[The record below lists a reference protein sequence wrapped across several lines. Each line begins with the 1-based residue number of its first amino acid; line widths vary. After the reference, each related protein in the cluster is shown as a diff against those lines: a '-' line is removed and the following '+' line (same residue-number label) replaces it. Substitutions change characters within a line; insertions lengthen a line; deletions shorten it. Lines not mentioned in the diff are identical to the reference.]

1 MKKRKGIRAV
11 IITASLLMALAVL
24 FILYVND
31 YYHASD
37 DVDEYFTLNGTVTI
51 SETDTGL
58 LLDGEGTESALIF
71 YPGAKVEYT
80 SYIPLLYRIAE
91 KGVDVFLVKM
101 PFNLAFFGMNRAD
114 DIISGYDYSH
124 WFISG
129 HSLGGAMA
137 AYYAA
142 SNSDKLDGII
152 FLASYTTKDLSESGL
167 KVLTL
172 YGSED
177 GVLNRDKIIAE
188 RNLVPLGSEELVIEG
203 GNHSEFGLY
212 GAQKGDGKATI
223 SAETQWNITAE
234 DVVAFITSCGK
245 KEAFSL

>member
-11 IITASLLMALAVL
+11 IITASLLMILAVL

-31 YYHASD
+31 YYHASG
-37 DVDEYFTLNGTVTI
+37 DVDEYFSLSGTVTI

-58 LLDGEGTESALIF
+58 FLDGEGTLNALIF

-91 KGVDVFLVKM
+91 KGVDVFLVRM
-101 PFNLAFFGMNRAD
+101 PFNLAFFGINVAD
-114 DIISGYDYSH
+114 DIIREYDYTH

-137 AYYAA
+137 AYYAH
-142 SNSDKLDGII
+142 SNPEKLDGII
-152 FLASYTTKDLSESGL
+152 FLASYTTKDLKESGL

-177 GVLNRDKIIAE
+177 GVLNRDKVNAQ
-188 RNLVPLGSEELVIEG
+188 RDLVPQGSEELVIDG

-212 GAQKGDGKATI
+212 GEQKGDGKATI

-234 DVVAFITSCGK
+234 DVVEFVTSCEK
-245 KEAFSL
+245 

>member
-11 IITASLLMALAVL
+11 IITASLLMILAVL

-31 YYHASD
+31 YYHASG
-37 DVDEYFTLNGTVTI
+37 DVDEYFSLSGTVTI
-51 SETDTGL
+51 SETGTGL
-58 LLDGEGTESALIF
+58 FLDGEGTLNALIF

-91 KGVDVFLVKM
+91 KGVDVFLVRM
-101 PFNLAFFGMNRAD
+101 PFNLAFFGINVAD
-114 DIISGYDYSH
+114 DIIREYDYSH

-137 AYYAA
+137 AYYAH
-142 SNSDKLDGII
+142 SNPEKLDGII
-152 FLASYTTKDLSESGL
+152 FLASYTTKDLKESGL

-177 GVLNRDKIIAE
+177 GVLNRDKVNAQ
-188 RNLVPLGSEELVIEG
+188 RDLVPQGSEELVIDG

-212 GAQKGDGKATI
+212 GEQKGDGKATI

-234 DVVAFITSCGK
+234 DVVEFVTSCEK
-245 KEAFSL
+245 